1 MKKNLKLGMSI
12 VAVSY
17 VAVIIYAV
25 TMLCK
30 Y

>member
-1 MKKNLKLGMSI
+1 MKKNLRLGMSI

-17 VAVIIYAV
+17 ATAIIYAV